1 MTDPIDRR
9 GLLAGAA
16 ASASLGLGL
25 AASPSFAGPR
35 DDTGVHSSVGA
46 RTTAGRIRGFRDRDV
61 AVFKGVPY
69 GADTAQT
76 RFAAPKPPRPWR
88 GVRPCLDFGAPA
100 PQPGG
105 NPGAGYLPDSTYTQD
120 QTSEDCLNLNLWT
133 PALDGAKRPVLVWFH
148 GGGFSGWS
156 ANSPLYDG
164 ANLAK
169 WGDAVVVT
177 VNHRLN
183 AFGYL
188 YLGQLGGERFAD
200 SGNAGMLDL
209 VLALQWIRDNI
220 ETFGGDPDRV
230 TLFGQS
236 GGGAKASVLMA
247 MPAARGLFHRV
258 MTMSGQQVT
267 VTPAGMATTAARKF
281 LTNAAV
287 ESPDALLT
295 MSKDQL
301 IAATR
306 GVSTGP
312 VLDGRSL
319 TRDPF
324 EPDATPISRDVAL
337 IMGNTHDE
345 TRYLIGLDDP
355 ALSSL
360 TWDELVPA
368 LKRSIPNF
376 FGPLT
381 PESAVVWYRDKH
393 PGYSPSQIF
402 FAMTTELRSWRAQI
416 IQADRRAVQPGAK
429 TWVYQFDWQSPVL
442 DGRMGAPH
450 CGDIPFMFRNH
461 REMVS
466 MTGGGPETDA
476 VADAMSSALINFAK
490 SGDPNGAGVPAWPKY
505 ELPGR
510 VTMQWNTV
518 SKATPDP
525 RGEERRLVGL
535 IPYRQPGT

>member
-16 ASASLGLGL
+16 ASLSL
-25 AASPSFAGPR
+25 AASPSFARPHN
-35 DDTGVHSSVGA
+35 DTGVGTGVGA
-46 RTTAGRIRGFRDRDV
+46 RTTAGRIRGFRDGDV

-76 RFAAPKPPRPWR
+76 RFAPPKPPRPWR
-88 GVRPCLDFGAPA
+88 EARPCLTFGAPA
-100 PQPGG
+100 PQGG
-105 NPGAGYLPDSTYTQD
+105 GDPGAGYLPEGTAWTQA
-120 QTSEDCLNLNLWT
+120 QTSEDCLNLNVWT
-133 PALDGAKRPVLVWFH
+133 PATDGAKRPVLVWFH

-156 ANSPLYDG
+156 VNSPLYDG

-169 WGDAVVVT
+169 RGDVVVVT

-183 AFGYL
+183 SFGYL
-188 YLGQLGGERFAD
+188 YLAEPGGERFAD

-220 ETFGGDPDRV
+220 EGLGGDPGRV

-236 GGGAKASVLMA
+236 GGGAKASVLMG

-267 VTPAGMATTAARKF
+267 VVPPEMATTAAHKF
-281 LTNAAV
+281 LTNAGAAT
-287 ESPDALLT
+287 PDALLRMT
-295 MSKDQL
+295 KDQL
-301 IAATR
+301 IAAGR
-306 GVSTGP
+306 GVSTAP

-319 TRDPF
+319 LRDPF
-324 EPDATPISRDVAL
+324 EPDATPLARDVAL

-355 ALSSL
+355 ALFDL
-360 TWDELVPA
+360 TWDQLLPA
-368 LKRSIPNF
+368 LKHSISNF
-376 FGPLT
+376 FGPLS
-381 PESAVVWYRDKH
+381 PEATLAWYRDKH

-402 FAMTTELRSWRAQI
+402 FAMTTELRSWRAQV
-416 IQADRRAVQPGAK
+416 IQADRRAVQPGAN
-429 TWVYQFDWQSPVL
+429 TWVYQFDWQSPVAG
-442 DGRMGAPH
+442 GRMGAPH

-461 REMVS
+461 REMTT
-466 MTGGGPETDA
+466 MTGGGPETEV
-476 VADAMSSALINFAK
+476 VADAMSSALVNFART
-490 SGDPNGAGVPAWPKY
+490 GDPNGAGVPDWPKY

-510 VTMQWNTV
+510 MTMQWNTV
-518 SKATPDP
+518 SKANPDP
-525 RGEERRLVGL
+525 RGEERRLLGL